1 MATSRKLLLSA
12 VAASSSASR
21 SRPKR
26 RHAHRRVF
34 AAPRDGGQRLG
45 IVGQPVE
52 RRLADAFA
60 LGGLGDEH
68 LLFQRSRGRQDA
80 KGIERGEAR
89 GLVGLEGAQRD
100 VQQHA
105 GGLIAHGLVCVGTQN
120 LRQRPNR
127 AELAH
132 RRLAHARIVVG
143 ACHFGQHVL
152 LIFRKLVN
160 TSESDLGVG
169 VLPLWLRFESV
180 ENAHGSGGR
189 DWLQSPLKGV
199 ETG

>member
-12 VAASSSASR
+12 VAASSSASCNRPSAAIRTGACSLRRATVASALASSASR
-21 SRPKR
+21 SSAAWLTLSRLAVLATSTMLFQR
-26 RHAHRRVF
+26 RRRRQG
-34 AAPRDGGQRLG
+34 AKG
-45 IVGQPVE
+45 VE
-52 RRLADAFA
+52 RR
-60 LGGLGDEH
+60 
-68 LLFQRSRGRQDA
+68 Q
-80 KGIERGEAR
+80 AR
-89 GLVGLEGAQRD
+89 GLVGLERAQRD

-105 GGLIAHGLVCVGTQN
+105 CGLVAHGFVGVGTQN
-120 LRQRPNR
+120 LRQRPDR

-132 RRLAHARIVVG
+132 RRLAHARVVVG
-143 ACHFGQHVL
+143 ACHLGQHVL

-169 VLPLWLRFESV
+169 VLPLRLRLESV

-189 DWLQSPLKGV
+189 DWLQSPLSGV